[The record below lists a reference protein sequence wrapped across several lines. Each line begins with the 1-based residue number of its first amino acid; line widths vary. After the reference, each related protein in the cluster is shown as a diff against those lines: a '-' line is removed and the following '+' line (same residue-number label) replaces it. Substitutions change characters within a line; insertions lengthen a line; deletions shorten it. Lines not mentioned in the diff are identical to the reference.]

1 MTDERLAALEALCQQ
16 AEKEPWHTDSSPYN
30 ETSPFMVRTAN
41 GWVVAEGITHVMD
54 AEFIAYARTALPELL
69 AEVRRLREALAEAHD
84 DIVDGCGFDEDGHV
98 NDVWDLDNLTVA
110 LDKMDLALSEEVPS

>member
-1 MTDERLAALEALCQQ
+1 MTEERIAALEAMCQE

-30 ETSPFMVRTAN
+30 ESAPFMVRTPN

-69 AEVRRLREALAEAHD
+69 AEVRRLQAEKAKLWAFADEVEEMAERDSTADVLIQELRREVSL
-84 DIVDGCGFDEDGHV
+84 
-98 NDVWDLDNLTVA
+98 
-110 LDKMDLALSEEVPS
+110 

>member
-1 MTDERLAALEALCQQ
+1 MTEERIAALEAMCQE

-30 ETSPFMVRTAN
+30 ESAPFMVRTPN

-69 AEVRRLREALAEAHD
+69 AEVRRLRTALADISDGHCSEGYCDCKVRAFHAVYGEAL
-84 DIVDGCGFDEDGHV
+84 
-98 NDVWDLDNLTVA
+98 
-110 LDKMDLALSEEVPS
+110 S

>member
-1 MTDERLAALEALCQQ
+1 MTDERIAHLEALCQQ

-54 AEFIAYARTALPELL
+54 AEFIAYARTALPEAL
-69 AEVRRLREALAEAHD
+69 AEVRHLRQCLEVLADATKLGAEHHNSHLWAYIMGEALQ
-84 DIVDGCGFDEDGHV
+84 EDPRELPTWEGE
-98 NDVWDLDNLTVA
+98 NRQ
-110 LDKMDLALSEEVPS
+110 